1 MQTLPLFK
9 AYDLRGEMPHE
20 LNPTI
25 AFHVGA
31 ALANCQPHAKTVIL
45 GMDSRTTS
53 PELLS
58 ALAAGLVSQGL
69 TCQSLGLCGT
79 EEVYHALGT
88 GQADVGLM
96 VTASHNPI
104 QFNGVKPV
112 HHGGRPFAPEE
123 LHAWEAATRAR
134 LATNAPTPAT
144 FPAVP
149 TTSHRAAY
157 VQHLLGLVNLADIP
171 AQTIVINAGN
181 GAAGPTVDALLAHL
195 PQLTVHRLHHTPDG
209 TFPNGI
215 PNPLLPANRTSTQAA
230 VLAHGAS
237 IGIAWDG
244 DFDRCFFYDETGQF
258 ISSYYI
264 TTLLAQATLAQHPG
278 STIVQDP
285 RLNWATTQTVQAAGG
300 HAITGRVGHSFIK
313 PLMRKYNSP
322 FAGEVSGHYY
332 FRDFFYCDSGMLPW
346 LLLLSLLGRQGQSL
360 GQAVAQLQATFPASE
375 ETNFHT
381 PIPAKAFLQQLTPQ
395 LQALAPETLTID
407 GLSLENQPAGWRA
420 NLRGSSTEPLLRLN
434 VEATSPT
441 TLANQLEALTS
452 LLTHTG
458 ATVADGTAH

>member
-1 MQTLPLFK
+1 MQPLPLFK
-9 AYDLRGEMPHE
+9 AYDLRGEMPHD
-20 LNPTI
+20 LNPSI
-25 AFHVGA
+25 AFQVGA
-31 ALANCQPHAKTVIL
+31 ALASCQPNAKTVLL
-45 GMDSRTTS
+45 GMDSRATS
-53 PELLS
+53 PELLL
-58 ALAAGLVSQGL
+58 ALAAGLTSQGF

-112 HHGGRPFAPEE
+112 HQGGRPFAPEE
-123 LHAWEAATRAR
+123 LQAWEAATRAR
-134 LATNAPTPAT
+134 LNANLPTPET
-144 FPAVP
+144 FPSVP

-157 VQHLLGLVNLADIP
+157 VQHLLGLIHVADIP
-171 AQTIVINAGN
+171 AQTLVINAGN

-195 PQLTVHRLHHTPDG
+195 PQLTVHRLNHTPDG

-230 VLAHGAS
+230 VLAHSAS
-237 IGIAWDG
+237 LGIAWDG
-244 DFDRCFFYDETGQF
+244 DFDRCFFYSETGQF

-264 TTLLAQATLAQHPG
+264 TTLLAQATLTQHPG

-285 RLNWATTQTVQAAGG
+285 RLNWATTHAVLAAGG
-300 HAITGRVGHSFIK
+300 HVVTGRVGHSFIK
-313 PLMRKYNSP
+313 PLMRQHTSP

-346 LLLLSLLGRQGQSL
+346 LLLLALLGRQGQTL

-375 ETNFHT
+375 EINFHT

-395 LQALAPETLTID
+395 LVALAPQTLTID
-407 GLSLENQPAGWRA
+407 GLSLENHPAGWRA

-434 VEATSPT
+434 VEATST
-441 TLANQLEALTS
+441 ATLASQLHALTN
-452 LLTHTG
+452 LLTHAG
-458 ATVADGTAH
+458 ATVANGTH